1 MNGRKYSFFV
11 SILTAAS
18 LAAGL
23 CFCLVTSF
31 QIPADA
37 RLLVLGCAAAAA
49 LFSALFLLKKSW
61 IWLIFMLILTV
72 GGCWYLRAALYES
85 AAALVYAVTAQYAQA
100 FSAVQPV
107 ELLEGAAALDATLVL
122 TLPALFWA
130 FVCAWTV
137 MRGQSLLYLL
147 LAALPPVVLCLV
159 ILQTPPA
166 MWAILLVLG
175 SLALL
180 LLSQSLRTEQTNEG
194 NRMALL
200 LAGPLAAL
208 TVLLALLFPSGTYE
222 RADWSDALQTAVAT
236 AADKLTLFR
245 RDVQTGQ
252 VKFVSPVSPST
263 LGSYLWDSSVTSVN
277 LNRIGPMRQYGR
289 SVMRIKSEVSG
300 PTHLRGDSMAIYA
313 DNRWKALDA
322 GDYDG
327 VDGAQDALTAG
338 TSFVS
343 YWPDMQIETDMKSG
357 IYYTPY
363 YPLDLPDDAEPYYD
377 AYFKNPSQETS
388 YTVSY
393 TDMGGFLLDDSY
405 EAFVHEAYTQVPD
418 ETWQA
423 LSDIL
428 PQLGVQAGDDPAW
441 IAAAVRAYVQSSARY
456 DLNTPSVPNGEDFV
470 SWFLHDSD
478 TGYCVHFATAAT
490 ILLRCLDVPARYVTG
505 YTATTTAGAWTTV
518 TSDDAHAWVECY
530 IDGEGWYVLDPTPAA
545 EETSAA
551 PEDTPDTQEPE
562 KDPAAQQDPEPQTP
576 QTPAAQEPAQSSN
589 TGAEN
594 AEDTGEPSKTGWSF
608 LHFVWLPLVLLAA
621 LLVWRALLFS
631 IRRAAIGK
639 GSPNRRAVTLYHHIC
654 WLARQTKTEV
664 PGEFLGIAEKARFS
678 HHKLGR
684 EDLLPLQEHAE
695 QLTKQLLADKRF
707 WKQILYRVIYALG

>member
-85 AAALVYAVTAQYAQA
+85 TAALVYAVTAQYAQA

-122 TLPALFWA
+122 TLPAVFWA

-418 ETWQA
+418 ETRQA

-545 EETSAA
+545 EEMSAA

-576 QTPAAQEPAQSSN
+576 QTPAAQEPAQSGDA
-589 TGAEN
+589 GAEN
-594 AEDTGEPSKTGWSF
+594 AENTGEPSKTGWSF

>member
-11 SILTAAS
+11 SVLTAAS

-23 CFCLVTSF
+23 CFCLATSF

-37 RLLVLGCAAAAA
+37 RLLALGCAAAAA

-85 AAALVYAVTAQYAQA
+85 TAALVYAVTAQYAQA

-418 ETWQA
+418 ETRQA

-505 YTATTTAGAWTTV
+505 YTATTAAGAWTTV

-545 EETSAA
+545 EEMSAA

-576 QTPAAQEPAQSSN
+576 QTPAAQEPAQSGDA
-589 TGAEN
+589 GAEN
-594 AEDTGEPSKTGWSF
+594 AENTGEPSKTGWSF
-608 LHFVWLPLVLLAA
+608 LHFVWLPLVLIAA

-631 IRRAAIGK
+631 IRGAAIGK

>member
-37 RLLVLGCAAAAA
+37 RLLALGCAAAAA

-418 ETWQA
+418 ETRQA

-594 AEDTGEPSKTGWSF
+594 AENTGEPSKTGWSF

>member
-11 SILTAAS
+11 SVLTAAS

-23 CFCLVTSF
+23 CFCLATSF

-37 RLLVLGCAAAAA
+37 RLLALGCAAAAA

-85 AAALVYAVTAQYAQA
+85 TAALVYAVTAQYAQA

-418 ETWQA
+418 ETRQA

-478 TGYCVHFATAAT
+478 TGYCVHFATATT

-545 EETSAA
+545 EEMSAA

-576 QTPAAQEPAQSSN
+576 QTPAAQEPAQSGDA
-589 TGAEN
+589 GAEN
-594 AEDTGEPSKTGWSF
+594 AENTGEPSKTGWSF

>member
-11 SILTAAS
+11 SVLTAAS

-61 IWLIFMLILTV
+61 IWLILILILTV

-122 TLPALFWA
+122 TLPAVFWA

-418 ETWQA
+418 ETRQA

-594 AEDTGEPSKTGWSF
+594 AENTGEPSKTGWSF
-608 LHFVWLPLVLLAA
+608 LHFVWLPLVLIAA

>member
-61 IWLIFMLILTV
+61 IWLILILILTV

-85 AAALVYAVTAQYAQA
+85 TAALVYAVTAQYAQA

-418 ETWQA
+418 ETRQA

-545 EETSAA
+545 EEMSAA

-576 QTPAAQEPAQSSN
+576 QTPAAQEPAQSGDA
-589 TGAEN
+589 GAEN
-594 AEDTGEPSKTGWSF
+594 AENTGEPSKTGWSF
-608 LHFVWLPLVLLAA
+608 LHFVWLPLVLIAA

>member
-11 SILTAAS
+11 SVLTAAS

-61 IWLIFMLILTV
+61 IWLILILILTV

-85 AAALVYAVTAQYAQA
+85 TAALVYAVTAQYAQA

-393 TDMGGFLLDDSY
+393 TDMGGFLPGDSY

-418 ETWQA
+418 ETRQA

-594 AEDTGEPSKTGWSF
+594 AENTGEPSKTGWSF
-608 LHFVWLPLVLLAA
+608 LHFVWLPLVLIAA